1 MSTTSFEK
9 IYSRFFDKIEK
20 DVDFFD
26 YYDHTSKESMEIA
39 QERAKS
45 YLNEAVDIFTLKCTP
60 TVDFFDIDSE
70 NDCFNFTVTSR
81 EIEIITRIM
90 YSIYL
95 ERDISNLKPIINS
108 LSATDIKSLFSPA
121 NDRKTFESLLNWYK
135 SKTDVLISNYAA
147 RDRLTNKRKSIEYDN
162 YES

>member
-1 MSTTSFEK
+1 
-9 IYSRFFDKIEK
+9 
-20 DVDFFD
+20 
-26 YYDHTSKESMEIA
+26 MEIA

-60 TVDFFDIDSE
+60 AVDFFDVDVE
-70 NDCFNFTVTSR
+70 NGCFNFVVTSR

-121 NDRKTFESLLNWYK
+121 NDRKTFESLLDWYK

>member
-1 MSTTSFEK
+1 MSTTSFNEF
-9 IYSRFFDKIEK
+9 YSRFYDKVEN
-20 DVDFFD
+20 DPDFFD
-26 YYDHTSKESMEIA
+26 YYNHTSDESMEIA

-60 TVDFFDIDSE
+60 SVDFFNIDTT
-70 NDCFNFTVTSR
+70 NDCFNFEVTSR

-95 ERDISNLKPIINS
+95 ERDISKLKPLINS
-108 LSATDIKSLFSPA
+108 LTATDIKSLFSPA

-135 SKTDVLISNYAA
+135 NKTDILISNYAA
-147 RDRLTNKRKSIEYDN
+147 RDRLTNKRKTIGYDE

>member
-1 MSTTSFEK
+1 MSTTSFNEF
-9 IYSRFFDKIEK
+9 YSRFYDKVEN
-20 DVDFFD
+20 DTDFFD
-26 YYDHTSKESMEIA
+26 YYNHTSEESMAIA

-45 YLNEAVDIFTLKCTP
+45 YLNEAIDIFTLKCTP
-60 TVDFFDIDSE
+60 TVDFFDIDTE
-70 NDCFNFTVTSR
+70 NDCFNFDVTSR

-95 ERDISNLKPIINS
+95 ERDISKLKPILNS

-121 NDRKTFESLLNWYK
+121 NERKTFESLLDWYK
-135 SKTDVLISNYAA
+135 NKTDVLISNYVA
-147 RDRLTNKRKSIEYDN
+147 RDRLTGKRRTID

>member
-9 IYSRFFDKIEK
+9 FYSRFFDKIEK

-26 YYDHTSKESMEIA
+26 YYDHTSEESMEIA

-60 TVDFFDIDSE
+60 AVDFFDVDVE
-70 NDCFNFTVTSR
+70 NGCFNFVVTSR

-121 NDRKTFESLLNWYK
+121 NDRKTF
-135 SKTDVLISNYAA
+135 
-147 RDRLTNKRKSIEYDN
+147 
-162 YES
+162 

>member
-1 MSTTSFEK
+1 MSTTSFKEF
-9 IYSRFFDKIEK
+9 YSRFFDKVEN

-26 YYDHTSKESMEIA
+26 YYNHTSEESMEIA

-60 TVDFFDIDSE
+60 TVDFYNIDFE
-70 NDCFNFTVTSR
+70 NECFGFEVTSR
-81 EIEIITRIM
+81 EVEIITRIM

-95 ERDISNLKPIINS
+95 ERDISKLKPIINS

-135 SKTDVLISNYAA
+135 NKTDVLISNYAA
-147 RDRLTNKRKSIEYDN
+147 RDRLTNKRKPIEYGK

>member
-1 MSTTSFEK
+1 MSTTSFGEF
-9 IYSRFFDKIEK
+9 YSRFYDKVEN
-20 DVDFFD
+20 DPDFFD
-26 YYDHTSKESMEIA
+26 YYNHNSDESMEIA

-60 TVDFFDIDSE
+60 TVNFFDIDTE
-70 NDCFNFTVTSR
+70 NDCFNFEVTSR

-95 ERDISNLKPIINS
+95 ERDISKLKPIINS
-108 LSATDIKSLFSPA
+108 LTATDIKSLFSPA
-121 NDRKTFESLLNWYK
+121 NDRKTFESLINWYK
-135 SKTDVLISNYAA
+135 NKTDILISNYAA
-147 RDRLTNKRKSIEYDN
+147 RDRLTNKRKTIGYDE